1 MNRPIPFRLIRG
13 VVLSLCFLAFHAGA
27 QETFPVNGVVDKD
40 LVRTVFDHAVVH
52 VASGEVMQDAS
63 VVVYQGRIES
73 VVPTAML
80 ELNGPAVREDLTGFH
95 VYPSFVDVSANWGM
109 PSAQEE
115 RYQRG
120 NQDVSDKKGA
130 YGWNEAVRPET
141 RAADLLDP
149 TSGGTGKQRA
159 TYLKAGFG
167 AVLTHVQDGIV
178 RGTGALAVLSDDP
191 RRALLMPEAS
201 AHYSFRKGTSSQD
214 YPRSLMG
221 ATALLKQTHFDAT
234 WYADAS
240 RLNERL
246 ETNLS
251 LEAFNA
257 QRNLPAF
264 FEAGGWQDILR
275 ASAVA
280 EAVGLS
286 IPYIMIAGN
295 DTYQRL
301 EEVQSTGSD
310 LVLSLDFPTPFD
322 VSDPYLSRLI
332 GLDELKHWEL
342 APSNAARVHNAG
354 IRFAFTADGLSDVGS
369 TWAAVRKCIE
379 QGLPAEV
386 ALAALTEVPAAMV
399 GAEQRVGQI
408 KPGLEANLLITDGPI
423 FDASTVL
430 YEHWIQG
437 QQHLYQDRK
446 TVDVRGMYDVTLDQQ
461 IWRMEVKGSAEKPKA
476 HLLLDSTEF
485 RLGLELDGRTV
496 GLDFTL
502 DTLGLDGWWR
512 ASGNVWMDS
521 RIWEGKGQR
530 SDGTWFEWSAIRQDA
545 DTAEDKASDPDKPV
559 TEPSAVGE
567 VIWPFT
573 AYGNAEHPEAETTW
587 IRGATVWTCEAEGR
601 IEQADVIMQNG
612 KIIAVGQDLNEA
624 DVFGSKVPPY
634 AIVDGRGKHVT
645 PGIIDEHTHIAA
657 TRGINEGT
665 QASSAEVSIETCVNS
680 EDVNI
685 YRQLAGGVT
694 TAQILHGSANPI
706 GGQSAVIKFRWGA
719 SPQTM
724 LFDAAPPFIKFALGE
739 NVKQSN
745 WGNDYRSRFPQTRMG
760 VEQVYYD
767 HFIRAREYEQAW
779 KDHAQMLRTASR
791 KAKRNNALPAAPR
804 RDLELE
810 ALVQIL
816 NSERFVTCHSYR
828 QDEIN
833 MLMHVA
839 DSMGFTIN
847 TFTHILEGYK
857 VADKMA
863 AHGAGGSSFS
873 DWWAYKYEVK
883 DAIPYNGAVMHGQ
896 GIVTAFNSDDAEMA
910 RRLNQEAAKAVK
922 YGGVSEEEAL
932 KFVTLNPAKL
942 LRVDH
947 RVGSLAI
954 GKDADVVVW
963 SDHPLSIYAQAEKT
977 FVDGVKYFDLE
988 DDLAKRDWMRAERA
1002 RLTQAMKMQQ
1012 SGGEDGGRGRAPTER
1027 IRVDYHCETLTDE
1040 NR

>member
-1 MNRPIPFRLIRG
+1 MKPYHISNSFRFFALLLLFST
-13 VVLSLCFLAFHAGA
+13 VAQS
-27 QETFPVNGVVDKD
+27 QETFPVNGVVNKE
-40 LVRTVFDHAVVH
+40 LVRTVLDHAVVH
-52 VASGEVMQDAS
+52 ISATETMEDAS
-63 VVVYQGRIES
+63 VVIYHGRIEA
-73 VVPTAML
+73 VGPTNTMPVS
-80 ELNGPAVREDLTGFH
+80 GPAVHKDMTGFH
-95 VYPSFVDVSANWGM
+95 LYPSFIDLNSDWAM
-109 PSAQEE
+109 PAAQEE
-115 RYQRG
+115 RPSRG
-120 NQDVSDKKGA
+120 SQDLSDKKGA
-130 YGWNEAVRPET
+130 YGWNEAVRPEA
-141 RAADLLDP
+141 RAADGFNP
-149 TSGGTGKQRA
+149 QAGKKEMESYHR
-159 TYLKAGFG
+159 AGFG

-178 RGTGALAVLSDDP
+178 RGTGALTALAEDP
-191 RRALLMPEAS
+191 RRALLLPDAS
-201 AHYSFRKGTSSQD
+201 THYSFRKGSSSQD

-221 ATALLKQTHFDAT
+221 ATALLKQTYYDAI

-251 LEAFNA
+251 LEAFNENRA
-257 QRNLPAF
+257 LPAF
-264 FEAGGWQDILR
+264 FQAGEWQDILR

-280 EAVGLS
+280 KEVALEQ
-286 IPYIMIAGN
+286 PYITYAGTN
-295 DTYQRL
+295 TYQRL
-301 EEVQSTGSD
+301 EAVKATGSD
-310 LVLSLDFPTPFD
+310 LVLSLNFPTPFD

-342 APSNAARVHNAG
+342 APTNAARVHQAG
-354 IRFAFTADGLSDVGS
+354 IRFAFTPQGMEDMADAL
-369 TWAAVRKCIE
+369 AAVRKCIAH
-379 QGLPAEV
+379 GLPEEV
-386 ALAALTEVPAAMV
+386 ALAALTEVPADMV
-399 GAEQRVGQI
+399 GASQRIG
-408 KPGLEANLLITDGPI
+408 KLLPGMEANLLVMDGPI

-430 YEHWIQG
+430 YENWVQG
-437 QQHLYQDRK
+437 QQHVFQDREWL
-446 TVDVRGMYDVTLDQQ
+446 DIRGQYDVTIANQVL
-461 IWRMEVKGSAEKPKA
+461 ELVVEGESEKPIGQFM
-476 HLLLDSTEF
+476 LDSTAF
-485 RLGLELDGRTV
+485 KVGLNIDGRTIA
-496 GLDFTL
+496 LDFQMDTL
-502 DTLGLDGWWR
+502 DINGWWR
-512 ASGNVWMDS
+512 ATGNVWMDS

-530 SDGTWFEWSAIRQDA
+530 DDGTWFEWSAIRNDSK
-545 DTAEDKASDPDKPV
+545 AEDLSVEGKRESHGSGL
-559 TEPSAVGE
+559 EQLGE
-567 VIWPFT
+567 VIWPFV
-573 AYGNAEHPEAETTW
+573 AYGNTEHPTAKTTW
-587 IRGATVWTCEAEGR
+587 IQGATVWTCEDAGR
-601 IEQADVIMQNG
+601 LETADVVLHDG
-612 KIIAVGQDLNEA
+612 KILAFGTDLDPE
-624 DVFGSKVPPY
+624 VIFGSKVP
-634 AIVDGRGKHVT
+634 ALEIVDGRGKHLT
-645 PGIIDEHTHIAA
+645 PGIVDEHTHIAA

-665 QASSAEVSIETCVNS
+665 QASSAEVSIETAVNS

-706 GGQSAVIKFRWGA
+706 GGQSAIIKFRWGA
-719 SPQTM
+719 SPQEM

-779 KDHAQMLRTASR
+779 NDHAQMLRKASR
-791 KAKRNNALPAAPR
+791 RSKKRNNLPAAPR
-804 RDLELE
+804 KDLELE
-810 ALVQIL
+810 TLSQIL

-839 DSMGFTIN
+839 DSMGFRIN

-883 DAIPYNGAVMHGQ
+883 DAIPYNGAVLHGQ

-947 RVGSLAI
+947 RIGSIAV
-954 GKDADVVVW
+954 GKDADVVLW
-963 SDHPLSIYAQAEKT
+963 SDHPLSVYAQAEQT
-977 FVDGVKYFDLE
+977 YVDGIKYFDIE
-988 DDLAKRDWMRAERA
+988 GDKSKREWMRAERA
-1002 RLTQAMKMQQ
+1002 RLVQAMKD
-1012 SGGEDGGRGRAPTER
+1012 GEGEGVDRKRGRAPTER

>member
-1 MNRPIPFRLIRG
+1 MIQFIPFRLIRG
-13 VVLSLCFLAFHAGA
+13 VALSLCFLAFHADA
-27 QETFPVNGVVDKD
+27 QETFPVNGVVDKG
-40 LVRTVFDHAVVH
+40 LIRTVFDHAVVH
-52 VASGEVMQDAS
+52 AASGEVMEDAS

-73 VVPTAML
+73 VVPTAMV
-80 ELNGPAVREDLTGFH
+80 ELAGPAVREDLTGFH

-120 NQDVSDKKGA
+120 NQDLSDKKGA
-130 YGWNEAVRPET
+130 YGWNEAIRPET
-141 RAADLLDP
+141 RAADLFDP
-149 TSGGTGKQRA
+149 TNGRAEKQQESF
-159 TYLKAGFG
+159 LKAGFG
-167 AVLTHVQDGIV
+167 TVLTHVQDGIV
-178 RGTGALAVLSDDP
+178 RGTGALTVLSDDP
-191 RRALLMPEAS
+191 RRALLVPVAS
-201 AHYSFRKGTSSQD
+201 AHFSFRKGSSSQD

-257 QRNLPAF
+257 QSELPAF
-264 FEAGGWQDILR
+264 FQAGGWQDVLR

-280 EAVGLS
+280 ETVGLRN
-286 IPYIMIAGN
+286 PYIMIAGN

-301 EEVQSTGSD
+301 EEVQATGSD

-369 TWAAVRKCIE
+369 AWAAIRKCIDH
-379 QGLPAEV
+379 GLPAEV
-386 ALAALTEVPAAMV
+386 ALSALTEVPADMV
-399 GAEQRVGQI
+399 GAGQRVGRI

-437 QQHLYQDRK
+437 QKHQYQDRNI
-446 TVDVRGMYDVTLDQQ
+446 VDVRGLYDVTLDQQ
-461 IWRMEVKGSAEKPKA
+461 IWRMEVKGTAEKPKA

-485 RLGLELDGRTV
+485 RLGLELEGRTV
-496 GLDFTL
+496 GFEFTV
-502 DTLGLDGWWR
+502 DTLGINGWWR

-545 DTAEDKASDPDKPV
+545 KTGEEVTSNEDEPA
-559 TEPSAVGE
+559 TESTAVGE

-573 AYGNAEHPEAETTW
+573 AYGNAERPEAETTW

-601 IEQADVIMQNG
+601 LEQADVILQNG
-612 KIIAVGQDLNEA
+612 KIIALGQDLNEA
-624 DVFGSKVPPY
+624 DIFGSKVPAY
-634 AIVDGRGKHVT
+634 EVVDGRGKHVT

-719 SPQTM
+719 SPQRM
-724 LFDAAPPFIKFALGE
+724 LFDAAPPYIKFALGE

-779 KDHAQMLRTASR
+779 KDHAQMLRSASR
-791 KAKRNNALPAAPR
+791 KAKRNNTLPAAPR

-810 ALVQIL
+810 ALAQIL

-883 DAIPYNGAVMHGQ
+883 DAIPYNGAVLHGQ

-947 RVGSLAI
+947 RVGSLAV

-977 FVDGVKYFDLE
+977 FVDGVKYFDL
-988 DDLAKRDWMRAERA
+988 DDDAAKRDWMRAERA

-1012 SGGEDGGRGRAPTER
+1012 SEGEGGGRGRAPTER